1 MTPPNYC
8 PPADRLPRSW
18 ELAPL
23 AEIATINPPGGTFS
37 AEDDELVSFV
47 PMPAVRELCGQMDT
61 SDARPY
67 FEVKKGYTRF
77 VEGDVLF
84 AKITPCMENGKI
96 AVARGLING
105 KGCGSTEFHVLRA
118 GVGILPDWLRY
129 FIVQDAFRGEAQR
142 HMSGA
147 VGQLRVPTD
156 FLRQAHIPLPTT
168 AEQTRVISKIEELF
182 SDLDKG
188 EENLR
193 RAQAQLKR
201 YRQSV
206 LKAAVTG
213 ELTRAWREQSADR
226 LESGEAL
233 LKRILKARRAAWEQ
247 AVLEKLRAKGK
258 PPKDDTWKSR
268 YVEPQGPNTE
278 GLPELPQGWAWAS
291 LEQLTSLVTS
301 GSRGWAEYYAETGAV
316 FIRAQDIK
324 TDHLEISSIAYVKLP
339 DNAEG
344 IRTKVSRLDIL
355 VTITGANVTKSALV
369 GRDFDEAYVSQHV
382 ALVRPVLP
390 EIASYLYSWIICPT
404 HGRKVLES
412 RAYGAG
418 KPGLGLD
425 DLRELVIAV
434 PPQSE
439 QEQLIGMTSEADVE
453 IEGTIKMLAQ
463 QVNQAKRLRQS
474 ILKAAFSGKLVPQD
488 PNDEPASELLKRIAA
503 ERTAQGTR
511 PAKTAA
517 PRAPRKV
524 RAAAQPSASAPATP
538 FAALPGL
545 AAARKAA
552 GLSQAQLAERAGINQ
567 AYVSQ
572 METGKRTITAD
583 QAIAL
588 ALALG
593 IVPSALTQ
601 A

>member
-1 MTPPNYC
+1 V
-8 PPADRLPRSW
+8 
-18 ELAPL
+18 PL

-118 GVGILPDWLRY
+118 DAGILPDWLRY

-168 AEQTRVISKIEELF
+168 AEQSRIISKIEELF

-213 ELTRAWREQSADR
+213 ELTRSWRERNADT

-233 LKRILKARRAAWEQ
+233 LKRILKARRAAWEK
-247 AVLEKLRAKGK
+247 AELEKLRAKGK
-258 PPKDDTWKSR
+258 PPKDDAWKSR

-278 GLPELPQGWAWAS
+278 GLPELPEGWAWATFVQIG
-291 LEQLTSLVTS
+291 EF
-301 GSRGWAEYYAETGAV
+301 GRGKSKHRPRNAPKLYGGAYPFLQTGTVRASNGR
-316 FIRAQDIK
+316 IRSYDSTYNEAGLAQ
-324 TDHLEISSIAYVKLP
+324 SKLWP
-339 DNAEG
+339 
-344 IRTKVSRLDIL
+344 
-355 VTITGANVTKSALV
+355 
-369 GRDFDEAYVSQHV
+369 
-382 ALVRPVLP
+382 
-390 EIASYLYSWIICPT
+390 
-404 HGRKVLES
+404 
-412 RAYGAG
+412 
-418 KPGLGLD
+418 
-425 DLRELVIAV
+425 
-434 PPQSE
+434 
-439 QEQLIGMTSEADVE
+439 
-453 IEGTIKMLAQ
+453 EGTICITIAANIAESGILDFPACFPDSIVGLVPSEGVITEFIEFFIRTAREKLDTYAPATAQKNINLEILEKVGIPLPPTAEQNEIFSQAWERLSSIDAVEGELARQ
-463 QVNQAKRLRQS
+463 FAAVNALRQS

-488 PNDEPASELLKRIAA
+488 PNDEPAEELLKRISA
-503 ERTAQGTR
+503 ERAAQGAGASKRAAAR
-511 PAKTAA
+511 PAKAVGRKGRVARQAA
-517 PRAPRKV
+517 PAAPT
-524 RAAAQPSASAPATP
+524 ALASAAQAT
-538 FAALPGL
+538 APGL

-572 METGKRTITAD
+572 METGKRAITAD
-583 QAIAL
+583 QAAAL
-588 ALALG
+588 ATALG
-593 IVPSALTQ
+593 LIPETLR
-601 A
+601 